1 MKVLVPAESRRGES
15 RVALIPDSVRRLVG
29 EGLTVAVQSGA
40 GERSGWRDDDYR
52 AAGAEVLRTPHVA
65 AALGVA
71 EVVATVRPL
80 HPRAAALLSPEAT
93 TVSFL
98 HPVVD
103 LATVAAAA
111 RAGATVLSFDLMPRS
126 TRAQPMDALSSQALV
141 SGYRA
146 VLVAAE
152 RLPRFFPMF
161 MTAAGTIPA
170 ARVLVLG
177 TGVAGLQA
185 IATARRLGAAV
196 SAHDIRSSS
205 AEEVRSLGATFLEL
219 GLESARGDGGYAR
232 ELTEEQAERQRALLA
247 PHVAA
252 ADVVVTT
259 AAVTGQ
265 PAPLL
270 VTTAMVEAMR
280 PGSIVVDLAAEAGGN
295 VEGAQPGTEVRVG
308 GAIVWAGADVPSQL
322 PVHASQLYSSN
333 VCALIGHAT
342 QQGSA
347 APQLSDEIV
356 SACAVVHRG
365 QVRDKQAAW
374 ALGIT
379 DRGRPA

>member
-1 MKVLVPAESRRGES
+1 MKVLVPAESRRGEN
-15 RVALIPDSVRRLVG
+15 RVALIPEAVRRLAG
-29 EGLTVAVQSGA
+29 QGLTVAVQSGA
-40 GERSGWRDDDYR
+40 GERCGWGDDDYR
-52 AAGAEVLRTPHVA
+52 AAGAEVIRTPHVA

-71 EVVATVRPL
+71 DVVATVRPL
-80 HPRAAALLSPEAT
+80 HPRAAALLAPGAT

-98 HPVVD
+98 HPIVD

-111 RAGATVLSFDLMPRS
+111 RAGATVLSFDLVPRTS
-126 TRAQPMDALSSQALV
+126 RAQPMDALSSQALV

-177 TGVAGLQA
+177 TGVAGLQS

-205 AEEVRSLGATFLEL
+205 AEEVRSLGATFLDL
-219 GLESARGDGGYAR
+219 GLASARGDGGYAR
-232 ELTEEQAERQRALLA
+232 ELAEEQAEQQRALLA

-252 ADVVVTT
+252 ADVVITT
-259 AAVTGQ
+259 AAVTGR

-270 VTTAMVEAMR
+270 LTTAMVAAMR
-280 PGSIVVDLAAEAGGN
+280 PGSIVVDLAAESGGN
-295 VEGAQPGTEVRVG
+295 VEGVQPGTEVRI
-308 GAIVWAGADVPSQL
+308 GAATVWAGADVPSQL
-322 PVHASQLYSSN
+322 PVHAAQLYSAN
-333 VCALIGHAT
+333 VSALIAHAAKL
-342 QQGSA
+342 GIASA
-347 APQLSDEIV
+347 PPSDPIL
-356 SACAVVHRG
+356 SACTVVHRG
-365 QVRDKQAAW
+365 QVRDQQAAL
-374 ALGIT
+374 ALGISAE
-379 DRGRPA
+379 PPQA